1 MIILYSLNDC
11 LFEHNYEVTSLA
23 TNGIRYLISGSKDCT
38 VKVWIVESDKPT
50 TLYRTLI
57 GHSSIIQDVAIT
69 QDEKYVISGSW
80 DGNVCIWDIESGQ
93 CIKTIK
99 HQSQIMKVSYIHQQN
114 GDFIS
119 SITNDGSVMIWKL
132 FFKKIKDE
140 NQNEEKQEKEEEEEE
155 EPKFYKSYHEKGI
168 FNTSCA
174 FSTSEDI
181 NPILC
186 TSGSDGKI
194 FSCFDEFR
202 NQNKLSNSD
211 EFKETIRND
220 VNHNDDDKNV
230 KIWKHDSDGIINY
243 LLFSPANHFI
253 SSGCSE
259 GIVCLWRYN
268 DCNEFIKLN
277 CNSPVNSFSYNPV
290 KLLCATASDDNIL
303 IWDLEKKTI
312 LTTIVIDD
320 FDSQPINNGDENKDE
335 IILKVKNLQRNKESY
350 KAQLKYHQKNSD
362 KPLIRSLSIV
372 WFTYDIIFVACDDN
386 TIRKYKINN
395 IIQN

>member
-23 TNGIRYLISGSKDCT
+23 TNGVRYLISGSKDCT

-80 DGNVCIWDIESGQ
+80 DGNVCIWDIESE
-93 CIKTIK
+93 
-99 HQSQIMKVSYIHQQN
+99 YQN
-114 GDFIS
+114 
-119 SITNDGSVMIWKL
+119 
-132 FFKKIKDE
+132 
-140 NQNEEKQEKEEEEEE
+140 EEEE

-220 VNHNDDDKNV
+220 VNDDDNNNNNDKNV

-290 KLLCATASDDNIL
+290 MLLCATASDDNIL
-303 IWDLEKKTI
+303 IWDLEEKTI

-320 FDSQPINNGDENKDE
+320 FDSQPINNDENKDE
-335 IILKVKNLQRNKESY
+335 IILKVKNLQRYKESY
-350 KAQLKYHQKNSD
+350 KSQLKYHQKNSD

-395 IIQN
+395 IFQN